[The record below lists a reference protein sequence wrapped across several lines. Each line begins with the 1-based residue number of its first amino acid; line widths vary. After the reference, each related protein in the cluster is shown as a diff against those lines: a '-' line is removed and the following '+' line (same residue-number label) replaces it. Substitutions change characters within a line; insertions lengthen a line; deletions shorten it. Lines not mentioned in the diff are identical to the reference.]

1 MKWTKIPTEFL
12 YLPDR
17 DIAALAK
24 YCMLYGILERVPTRS
39 ECLRNLS
46 EKQLETVQKHIKI
59 LSKII
64 SRDINVAQ
72 YDRDR
77 KKQKRLENRE
87 KSQKSPTEHPTEHPT
102 DGPTESPTHR
112 EIREIRESNTIPG
125 GNVLQRASAREIP
138 PPTLDEVL
146 AYAKQQTEMA
156 GVGGFPCAPYV
167 AEQFWAHYQSQG
179 WRKSNDAETPV
190 RDWRAALRM
199 WARGAG
205 PGRNNAPPSLINN
218 DDLPI

>member
-46 EKQLETVQKHIKI
+46 ERQLETVQKHIKI

-87 KSQKSPTEHPTEHPT
+87 KSQKSPTEHPT
-102 DGPTESPTHR
+102 DGPTEIPKH
-112 EIREIRESNTIPG
+112 REIRESNTSPG
-125 GNVLQRASAREIP
+125 GYVLQRASAREIP

-190 RDWRAALRM
+190 RDLRM